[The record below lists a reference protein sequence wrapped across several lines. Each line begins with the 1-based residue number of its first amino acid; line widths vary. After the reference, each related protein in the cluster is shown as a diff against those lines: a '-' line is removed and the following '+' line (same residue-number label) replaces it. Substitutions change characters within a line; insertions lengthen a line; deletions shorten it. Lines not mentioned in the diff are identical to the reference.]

1 MSYSIDQFETESHS
15 EIVQGRLKEVCPPT
29 LLAEMDADEIERA
42 VNVGFQ
48 IINYKPVDVA
58 EAMRKANENSTAVWL
73 WEYIYDVWR
82 CDN

>member
-29 LLAEMDADEIERA
+29 LLAEMDAD
-42 VNVGFQ
+42 
-48 IINYKPVDVA
+48 
-58 EAMRKANENSTAVWL
+58 NSTAVWL